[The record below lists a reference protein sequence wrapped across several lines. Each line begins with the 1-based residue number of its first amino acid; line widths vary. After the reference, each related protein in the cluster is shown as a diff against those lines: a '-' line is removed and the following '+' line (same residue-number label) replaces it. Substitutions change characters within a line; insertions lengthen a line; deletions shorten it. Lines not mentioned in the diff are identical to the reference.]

1 MTMVRGRGTT
11 TPRCGTPSTRAR
23 AAVRYGGRRFV
34 RGQTLAVLLPLLAI
48 LVTAFWWVLEAGEAA
63 VEKQRLRDT
72 ADVAALAGA
81 VWQAK
86 VQNFDAYTNRAIVAN
101 EAFIAQAVSLRGWSE
116 YIDQL
121 LPRASLITAPVPYL
135 GPVMTALQRS
145 WSAINR
151 ALQPTLQ
158 ATETTTS
165 ALNHEIAAAQ
175 RVMHLS
181 VPIVLPQLVRA
192 VVERNDPRYRITA
205 GGESQLI
212 DSATAWQDYAS
223 FYGGSFRWRQLDVIE
238 RSMDG
243 FSYERNWS
251 LGLLP
256 GGPLGR
262 LEKRAGTNLVNFDTW
277 RSIDTLAMH
286 QRRYLIF
293 GRMREVGPIAWA
305 ALENGRRTA
314 LRGTHG
320 GAYVTNPRTARLA
333 EAQMRHGSG
342 YFGLPSMYDL
352 SAVQRAAFDPPVVSV
367 RIALPDEQRR
377 GASSLFGFS
386 TARGIDG
393 KTYSLT
399 ESGGAR
405 EMIAESAATTSFSR
419 PVPRADG
426 GRELPSLYN
435 AYWRPRLTRVPLAR
449 RLKSATL
456 DGDPLWLAA
465 VPR

>member
-1 MTMVRGRGTT
+1 MVRGRGAN
-11 TPRCGTPSTRAR
+11 TPRRRTLSAPAR
-23 AAVRYGGRRFV
+23 ALVCCCGRRFV
-34 RGQTLAVLLPLLAI
+34 RGQALAMLLPLLII
-48 LVTAFWWVLEAGEAA
+48 LVTAFWWVLEAGESAI
-63 VEKQRLRDT
+63 EKQRLRNT
-72 ADVAALAGA
+72 ADVAVLAGA

-135 GPVMTALQRS
+135 GPVMTTLQRS
-145 WSAINR
+145 WAAINS
-151 ALQPTLQ
+151 AMQPALQ

-181 VPIVLPQLVRA
+181 VPIVLPQLVRN
-192 VVERNDPRYRITA
+192 VVESNDPRYRITA

-212 DSATAWQDYAS
+212 DSAAEWRDYAS

-243 FSYERNWS
+243 FSHERNWS
-251 LGLLP
+251 LALLP
-256 GGPLGR
+256 GGPVGR
-262 LEKRAGTNLVNFDTW
+262 LEKRAGTNLINFDTW
-277 RSIDTLAMH
+277 RSMDTLAMH
-286 QRRYLIF
+286 QRRYLLF
-293 GRMREVGPIAWA
+293 GRMREVGPIAWS
-305 ALENGRRTA
+305 ALENGQRTV
-314 LRGTHG
+314 LRGVHG

-333 EAQMRHGSG
+333 EAQLRHTSG

-352 SAVQRAAFDPPVVSV
+352 SASQRAAFAPPVVSV
-367 RIALPDEQRR
+367 RIALPDEERR
-377 GASSLFGFS
+377 GAGSLFGFK
-386 TARGIDG
+386 AVAGLDG
-393 KTYSLT
+393 QAYSLS
-399 ESGGAR
+399 ESKGGTA
-405 EMIAESAATTSFSR
+405 MFAESAATTAFSR
-419 PVPRADG
+419 PMPRADG

-435 AYWRPRLTRVPLAR
+435 PYWRPRLARVPLLR
-449 RLKSATL
+449 RLQSSTL
-456 DGDPLWLAA
+456 DGDPSWLSA